1 MSFLKRQAGLVFLL
15 PSLAGMI
22 VFYLWP
28 FLRSLGYAFTDKTV
42 NGSFSGFANFIS
54 LLSGKSYQTGVANTL
69 IFIGVSLPLGLALSL
84 FLALC
89 ASSLKRGR
97 RLAML
102 LLLIPLALPSG
113 STVFFWRSV
122 FSAKGALNAL
132 LARFGHEPVDWL
144 ETSASRAVVIA
155 IYLWKSLGYSIAL
168 FTSALQ
174 SVPKDYSEAASI
186 DGAGAFLRLFR
197 ITLPCLAPT
206 IILACILGIVNSFK
220 IFKEIY
226 VLTGSYPNESIY
238 MTQHFLNNMFTAL
251 NYQKLSAATA
261 LLALVVSL
269 ASQALF
275 WLERR
280 VSP

>member
-1 MSFLKRQAGLVFLL
+1 MFLF

-28 FLRSLGYAFTDKTV
+28 FLRSVGYAFTDKTI
-42 NGSFSGFANFIS
+42 NGEFSGLSNFIS
-54 LLSGKSYQTGVANTL
+54 LVSGKSYQIGVINTL
-69 IFIGVSLPLGLALSL
+69 IFIGLSLPGGLALSL
-84 FLALC
+84 ILSLC
-89 ASSLKRGR
+89 VNSFKKAGK
-97 RLAML
+97 LAML

-113 STVFFWRSV
+113 STVFFWKSV
-122 FSAKGALNAL
+122 FSAKGALNAML
-132 LARFGHEPVDWL
+132 VHFGQAPVDWL
-144 ETSASRAVVIA
+144 DTSASRVVIIA
-155 IYLWKSLGYSIAL
+155 IYLWKSLGYSIVL
-168 FTSALQ
+168 FSSALR
-174 SVPKDYSEAASI
+174 SIPKEYSEASSI
-186 DGAGAFLRLFR
+186 DGAGAISRLFL

-206 IILACILGIVNSFK
+206 IILATIMGLINSFK

-251 NYQKLSAATA
+251 NYQKLSAATM
-261 LLALVVSL
+261 LLALAVSL
-269 ASQALF
+269 VSQGLF